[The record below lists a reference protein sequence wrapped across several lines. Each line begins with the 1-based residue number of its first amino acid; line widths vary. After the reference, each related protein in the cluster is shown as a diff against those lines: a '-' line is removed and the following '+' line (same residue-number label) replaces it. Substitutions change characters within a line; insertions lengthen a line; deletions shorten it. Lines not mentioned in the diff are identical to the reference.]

1 MGPNDNMTSKRTNKP
16 TQQQWFEN
24 LADQGSAGVEAD
36 TAGPQQWQQE
46 TEDQNLQGFRPESY

>member
-1 MGPNDNMTSKRTNKP
+1 MTSKRTNKP

-24 LADQGSAGVEAD
+24 LTDQGSAGVEAD
-36 TAGPQQWQQE
+36 TVGPQQWQQE